1 MSRLPDSIDTS
12 SSSVSS
18 KRLLLFLREREHL
31 FVSCCA
37 CDGAIAAATS
47 SIAASQVL
55 AVGDA
60 WHVPQAAAVRL
71 PNFCRF
77 AFCAS
82 LRGGSLNSRAA
93 VPPRMLCLPFSDRN
107 GRSQIVDGRSKSQ
120 CG

>member
-12 SSSVSS
+12 ASSVSS
-18 KRLLLFLREREHL
+18 KGCCSFLRKREHL
-31 FVSCCA
+31 FV
-37 CDGAIAAATS
+37 G
-47 SIAASQVL
+47 L
-55 AVGDA
+55 AVRGRDRRGGEQNRGDEGLCSGD
-60 WHVPQAAAVRL
+60 HGTLPQAAAVRL

-93 VPPRMLCLPFSDRN
+93 VPPRMLCLAFSDRN